1 MAYTADSAAQPTLFG
16 RALVNLRGA
25 WRDISDAAG
34 LTRADGTDLTPA
46 RLEQLRQQIDE
57 CVVGV
62 GGEVSARARA
72 ADIGQFYLG
81 LKAEAREQFLDV
93 LAREFGSPRD
103 KIEAAIDLY
112 HESADEDARIK
123 AMETLSEALVAPR
136 VALLTQFNTL
146 PEGVKFLVDMRA
158 DLLSFG
164 LDTPERRALDADFR
178 RLLISWFD
186 IGFLDMKS
194 ITWDSPATL
203 LEKLIE
209 YEAVHEIQSWN
220 DLRNRLAP
228 DRRCFAFFHPRMPSE
243 PLIFVEVALVKGI
256 SGSVQALL
264 DEHAPDTDTG
274 EADTAIFYSISNT
287 QAGLKGISFGNFL
300 IKRVVDALAAEIPN
314 LKQYSTLSPIPGL
327 RRWLARQWEEKA
339 EDLIPADDREKLR
352 TACDN
357 SSLPFDLPAVLD
369 EADWVEHE
377 ELAEA
382 LERPLT
388 RLAARY
394 LVEKRSDGRPI
405 DPVARFHLGNG
416 ARVERVN
423 WKGDISKKGFAQ
435 AAGLM
440 VNYLYK
446 REDIETNHEA
456 FHSDGTIP
464 VSAAIADLAQAAAPK
479 TGKLDVAIRGP
490 RSALRRVIEGV

>member
-1 MAYTADSAAQPTLFG
+1 MAYMEDAAQPTLFG
-16 RALVNLRGA
+16 RALGNLRSA

-34 LTRADGTDLTPA
+34 LTQASGPDLTPA
-46 RLEQLRQQIDE
+46 RIAKLRQQIQE
-57 CVVGV
+57 CVNGL

-72 ADIGQFYLG
+72 ADVGQVYLG
-81 LKAEAREQFLDV
+81 LKPEGREAFLDI
-93 LAREFGSPRD
+93 LATDFGIDDDAVGRAIAAYRESGD
-103 KIEAAIDLY
+103 A
-112 HESADEDARIK
+112 DARNK
-123 AMETLSEALVAPR
+123 ATLTLADSLVAPR

-164 LDTPERRALDADFR
+164 LDTPERRALDTDFR

-186 IGFLDMKS
+186 IGFLDLRA
-194 ITWDSPATL
+194 ITWDSPAVL
-203 LEKLIE
+203 LEKLIR
-209 YEAVHEIQSWN
+209 YEAVHAIRSWS
-220 DLRNRLAP
+220 DLRNRLAS
-228 DRRCFAFFHPRMPSE
+228 DRRCFAFFHPRMPDE

-264 DEHAPDTDTG
+264 DEQARDTDIR

-287 QAGLKGISFGNFL
+287 QAGLRGISFGNFL

-314 LKQYSTLSPIPGL
+314 LRHYSTLSPIPGY
-327 RRWLARQWEEKA
+327 RKWLERQWADKGA
-339 EDLIPADDREKLR
+339 DALPADDRER
-352 TACDN
+352 VRAAATAAD
-357 SSLPFDLPAVLD
+357 LPYDLPAIL
-369 EADWVEHE
+369 ETEGWIEKP
-377 ELAEA
+377 ELATV
-382 LERPLT
+382 LERPLL

-394 LVEKRSDGRPI
+394 LVEKRPDGRPV

-416 ARVERVN
+416 ARVERLN
-423 WKGDISKKGFAQ
+423 WRGDVSPKGLEQ

-456 FHSDGTIP
+456 FQSDGTIP
-464 VSAAIADLAQAAAPK
+464 VSASVADLAQAAAPK
-479 TGKLDVAIRGP
+479 SERLEVAIRGP